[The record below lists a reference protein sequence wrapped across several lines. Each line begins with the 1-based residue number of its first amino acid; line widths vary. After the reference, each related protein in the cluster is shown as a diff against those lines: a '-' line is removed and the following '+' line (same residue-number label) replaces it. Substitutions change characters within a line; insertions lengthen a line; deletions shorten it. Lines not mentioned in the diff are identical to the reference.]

1 MRRIFTFFLALA
13 LTVSSFAQSP
23 QITSSLV
30 SGLKMRNIGPAF
42 ASGRIADIAI
52 DPQNENIWYIAVG
65 SGGVW
70 KTTNNG
76 ITWTPIFDKQK
87 SYSIGCVT
95 IDPNNPHV
103 IWVGTGENV
112 GGRHVGYGDGI
123 YRSTDDGQTWECMG
137 LKHSEH
143 ISKIIVNPKNSNIIY
158 VAAQGP
164 LWSPGGD
171 RGFFLST
178 DGGKTWQKTLGDDQ
192 WTGVTDIAIDPRN
205 PDIVY
210 AATWQHARTVGA
222 YMGGG
227 PKSGIYKSIDGGR
240 TWKKLTVGLPQGP
253 MGKIALA
260 VSPENPD
267 VVYAAVELPM
277 RKGAFYRSTNQGE
290 SWTKMSDIIS
300 GGTGPHYY
308 QEIYVDPH
316 RFDRI
321 YFADVRMKVTDDGGK
336 TWRTIN
342 FKGKHSDNHAVAFK
356 KSDPNFIAVGTD
368 GGLYYSYDNGQNW
381 YHVSDLPVT
390 QFYNI
395 AVDDQVPFYMIY
407 GGTQDNS
414 TLAGPSATNR
424 TDGITDADWEVILFA
439 DGYHTATIPGNPDIV
454 LAEWQEGN
462 LVRIDRKTGEITLIK
477 PQPRKGE
484 PYERYNW
491 NAPLLVSPHNP
502 HTIFYASQRVWRSD
516 DLGDSWTP
524 ISPDLTN
531 YSNRLEDP
539 IMGKKQSYN
548 SFWDFLAMS
557 VYHTITAID
566 QSPVNADI
574 LWAGTDDGYVAYT
587 ANSGKNWTRIPVEKL
602 GAPAGTFVNAVKADL
617 FDANTVYVAL
627 DNHKRGDFKPYLYVS
642 HNLGRTWK
650 SITGD
655 LPDNLIVW
663 AIVQDDKNPELLFI
677 ATEFGVYY
685 TYNGGQNWVKLNAG
699 ANIAF
704 RDIKIQR
711 KMHDLVA
718 GSFGRGI
725 FILDDYTPLRTFTP
739 KLAEQNAHL
748 FTPRNGWW
756 YLPKN
761 PFLKSKGDLGATY
774 YTAPNP
780 PFGVTF
786 TYYLRQPFETLKQQR
801 LEREKKLEQENKDIP
816 FPGWQLLDKEFA
828 QQKPQLL
835 LYVLDQNNNIVKQI
849 KAPNKKGLN
858 RITWDL
864 SFSSPSP
871 ITWNAAKKGEDYP
884 GSSRFLVA
892 PGQYKAVLVAIK
904 DGQFQVLTDTV
915 IFDVKPLY
923 EPTLKGAAPAEV
935 AKFWKQISQFQAK
948 LTSANLDFAKLKK
961 LDTLFMMAYQRT
973 GKTDTGLASVLD
985 NFHKQICAL
994 DNQIYGSRAK
1004 REIYERTNPTI
1015 FSRFMYV
1022 MSSVSGNTYGP
1033 TKQALEQF
1041 QLVQQEFKQFEQ
1053 QLTALQLKADKIKQR
1068 LIQDGAPEIKM

>member
-1 MRRIFTFFLALA
+1 MKNRWLLFLLIAFAFSSLA
-13 LTVSSFAQSP
+13 QTP
-23 QITSSLV
+23 QITSNLV
-30 SGLKMRNIGPAF
+30 SGLKMRTIGPAF
-42 ASGRIADIAI
+42 SSGRIADIAI
-52 DPQNENIWYIAVG
+52 NPKDENIWYIAVG

-70 KTTNNG
+70 KTENNG
-76 ITWTPIFDKQK
+76 ITWTPVFDKQK
-87 SYSIGCVT
+87 SYSIGCVA
-95 IDPNNPHV
+95 IDPNNPNV
-103 IWVGTGENV
+103 VWVGTGENV

-123 YRSTDDGQTWECMG
+123 YRSDDGGKTWKRMG
-137 LKHSEH
+137 LEHSEH
-143 ISKIIVNPKNSNIIY
+143 ISKIIVNPQNSDVIY
-158 VAAQGP
+158 VAVQGP

-171 RGFFLST
+171 RGFYLST
-178 DGGKTWQKTLGDDQ
+178 DGGKTWQKTLGDNE

-205 PDIVY
+205 PDVVY

-222 YMGGG
+222 FMGGG
-227 PKSGIYKSIDGGR
+227 PKSGIYKSTDGGR
-240 TWKKLTVGLPQGP
+240 TWKRLTTGLPQGP
-253 MGKIALA
+253 MGKIAIA
-260 VSPENPD
+260 VSPVNPD
-267 VVYAAVELPM
+267 VVYAAIELPM
-277 RKGAFYRSTNQGE
+277 RKGAFYRSTDRGE

-308 QEIYVDPH
+308 QEIYADPH

-342 FKGKHSDNHAVAFK
+342 YKGKHSDNHAVAFK
-356 KSDPNFIAVGTD
+356 QSDPDFIAVGTD

-381 YHVSDLPVT
+381 YHVSNLPVT

-395 AVDDQVPFYMIY
+395 AVDDRVPFYSVY
-407 GGTQDNS
+407 GGTQDNN

-439 DGYHTATIPGNPDIV
+439 DGYQPATIPGNPDIV

-462 LVRIDRKTGEITLIK
+462 LVRVDRKTGEITLIK

-484 PYERYNW
+484 PSERFNW
-491 NAPLLVSPHNP
+491 NAPVVVSPHKPN
-502 HTIFYASQRVWRSD
+502 TIYYASHRVWRSD

-524 ISPDLTN
+524 ISGDLTN

-557 VYHTITAID
+557 VYHTITTLD
-566 QSPVNADI
+566 VSPVKQGI
-574 LWAGTDDGYVAYT
+574 IWAGTDDGYIAYT
-587 ANSGKNWTRIPVEKL
+587 ADGGQNWTRIPVEKL
-602 GAPAGTFVNAVKADL
+602 GAPAGTFVNDVRADM

-642 HNLGRTWK
+642 RNMGKTWK

-663 AIVQDDKNPELLFI
+663 AIVQDHENPDLLFI

-685 TYNGGQNWVKLNAG
+685 TYNGGQNWVKLNDG
-699 ANIAF
+699 VNIAY
-704 RDIKIQR
+704 RDIVIHR
-711 KMHDLVA
+711 KMNDLVA

-739 KLAEQNAHL
+739 QVAAQDAHL
-748 FTPRNGWW
+748 FTPRDGWW
-756 YLPKN
+756 YLPKR
-761 PFLKSKGDLGATY
+761 PFLKSKEDMGAGY

-786 TYYLRQPFETLKQQR
+786 TYYLREPFKTLKQQR
-801 LEREKKLEQENKDIP
+801 LETEKKLQKQNKDIP
-816 FPGWQLLDKEFA
+816 FPGWELLDKEFA
-828 QQKPQLL
+828 QQQPQVL

-849 KAPNKKGLN
+849 KAKNKKGLN

-864 SFSSPSP
+864 SFTSPSP
-871 ITWNAAKKGEDYP
+871 ITLRTVKRGEDYP
-884 GSSRFLVA
+884 QRSPFLVA

-904 DGQFQVLTDTV
+904 DGQFRVLTDTV
-915 IFDVKPLY
+915 TFSVKPLY

-935 AKFWKQISQFQAK
+935 AAFWRKISDFQAQ
-948 LTSANLDFAKLKK
+948 LTEQNLRFAKLKK
-961 LDTLFMMAYQRT
+961 LDTLFTLAYQRT
-973 GKTDTGLASVLD
+973 SKTDRELAKILDDYHHQLVELD
-985 NFHKQICAL
+985 NR
-994 DNQIYGSRAK
+994 IYGSRAK
-1004 REIYERTNPTI
+1004 REIHEQTAPTI

-1022 MSSVSGNTYGP
+1022 MSSVNGNTYGP

-1041 QLVQQEFKQFEQ
+1041 DIVQQEFNDIKVEIDRLKRQAQ
-1053 QLTALQLKADKIKQR
+1053 QIRERLRKAGASAIKF
-1068 LIQDGAPEIKM
+1068 